1 MCAPGA
7 RVEWVWNGGWLV
19 RTVARD
25 VERVDLGGHRAIDD
39 ADCVHVGYVPV
50 GELAVGAACE
60 QLALVGVVHDGFEE
74 VGGEECIHPRERL
87 RGRRQ
92 RRGRGWWRC
101 WCRRCIA
108 GGAVLLQVLVRG
120 HTERPASAHV
130 MHDPSAEA
138 ETHSVSSPL
147 MAMA

>member
-1 MCAPGA
+1 MPPELAL
-7 RVEWVWNGGWLV
+7 NGFGMGGGLV

-74 VGGEECIHPRERL
+74 VGRL
-87 RGRRQ
+87 SDFSHHAD
-92 RRGRGWWRC
+92 
-101 WCRRCIA
+101 ITLTA
-108 GGAVLLQVLVRG
+108 
-120 HTERPASAHV
+120 
-130 MHDPSAEA
+130 
-138 ETHSVSSPL
+138 
-147 MAMA
+147 